1 MLEYLTFLCRFRFSL
16 QIKSTILSWIVLN
29 NNNNRVYLSRCFQSF
44 CASYYGAQTTATLS
58 WRYRC
63 CCRCIISL
71 FDFRFLLCCIFRKW
85 FKFVQLAI
93 RGGEEGMG
101 MRGWGCHKKKAGEI
115 VGPNSKWSNVAEKL
129 LACNTGKRSK
139 GWMATLT
146 PHILHW
152 QKTSNTKGCRLS
164 F

>member
-101 MRGWGCHKKKAGEI
+101 MRGWGCHKKKQ
-115 VGPNSKWSNVAEKL
+115 EKL
-129 LACNTGKRSK
+129 LGLIQSGAMWQRNSLHATRESEARDGWQRWRLIFFIDKRPQIPK
-139 GWMATLT
+139 VAV
-146 PHILHW
+146 
-152 QKTSNTKGCRLS
+152 
-164 F
+164 